1 MRSGGWGKWVCEA
14 HFEGDERT
22 VGMRVVGDGDAA
34 RVQREGRRED
44 QDGKRKSKGPE

>member
-14 HFEGDERT
+14 HFEGDVFEGDERT
-22 VGMRVVGDGDAA
+22 VGTGAVGDGDAA

-44 QDGKRKSKGPE
+44 